1 MCHVI
6 YDAIP
11 YDVTPYDAI
20 PYDVTPYD
28 AIPYDVTPYDVT
40 PYDVTPYDVTPYDVT
55 PYDVIHL
62 STNHKPERPVNQKF
76 YCDSTPRQ
84 MLNADWLIHV
94 T

>member
-6 YDAIP
+6 

-40 PYDVTPYDVTPYDVT
+40 PYDVILD
-55 PYDVIHL
+55 
-62 STNHKPERPVNQKF
+62 
-76 YCDSTPRQ
+76 
-84 MLNADWLIHV
+84 ADWLIHLSIIV
-94 T
+94 QCDLKPRPNA